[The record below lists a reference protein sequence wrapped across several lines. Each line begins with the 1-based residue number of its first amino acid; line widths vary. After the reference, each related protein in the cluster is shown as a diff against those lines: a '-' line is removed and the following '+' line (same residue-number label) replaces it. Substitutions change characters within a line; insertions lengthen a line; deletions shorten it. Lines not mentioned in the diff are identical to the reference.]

1 MTAQT
6 ITSRATKCAA
16 FRWVDGMK
24 TLKHGRVCG
33 EKYLVISDHD
43 EAGSWVDCTDTL
55 NDWQQAIPDL
65 SDPATLG
72 CVTQLVREAWG
83 DRDPYVVN
91 DSGHPRGPWFVMT
104 NHSDAAPCIASGA
117 TEGEALIK
125 ALEAAP
131 SVKR

>member
-1 MTAQT
+1 MSVDYADLGK
-6 ITSRATKCAA
+6 RAVASPHWA
-16 FRWVDGMK
+16 WMIGMRA
-24 TLKHGRVCG
+24 HQVGRIID
-33 EKYLVISDHD
+33 LD
-43 EAGSWVDCTDTL
+43 ETNSVGLCESFGSVSWRAL
-55 NDWQQAIPDL
+55 ASQMPRL
-65 SDPATLG
+65 YDPATLG

>member
-1 MTAQT
+1 MP
-6 ITSRATKCAA
+6 R
-16 FRWVDGMK
+16 
-24 TLKHGRVCG
+24 L
-33 EKYLVISDHD
+33 Y
-43 EAGSWVDCTDTL
+43 
-55 NDWQQAIPDL
+55 
-65 SDPATLG
+65 DPATLG
-72 CVTQLVREAWG
+72 CVTHLVRKAWG
-83 DRDPYVVN
+83 DRDPYVVK